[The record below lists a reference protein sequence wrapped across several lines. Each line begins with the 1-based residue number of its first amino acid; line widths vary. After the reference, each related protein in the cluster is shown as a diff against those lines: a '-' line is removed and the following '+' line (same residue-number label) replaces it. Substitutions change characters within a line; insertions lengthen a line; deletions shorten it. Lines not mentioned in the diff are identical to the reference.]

1 VGQLRE
7 PDVFA
12 GVDRGVLR
20 EGGRHG
26 WYKIRDENDK
36 LQLLLKP
43 NRTDEITVA
52 QLPGFDEIIDARSES
67 EYAEDHIP
75 GAISCPVLDDA
86 ERIRVGTLY
95 KQSSFDAKKL
105 GAALVARNIARHLE
119 QRFADRPRGWRPAVY
134 CWRGGTRSG
143 AFATVLRSIGWKAG
157 QLDGGYRTYRRAVIA
172 DLEILPARYDFRV
185 VCGLT
190 GTGKSLLLQAL
201 AAAGAQVLDL
211 EALAEH
217 RGSVLGNLPGAPQP
231 SQKMFDSR
239 VWAALHGFDPQR
251 PVFVESES
259 RKIGL
264 LRVPERL
271 IERMWESA
279 CLRVE
284 ASLPVRVTILKRE
297 YAHFLTDPALLG
309 RQLDCL
315 KNLYGGETIADWKAL
330 AHAHD
335 WDTLVPLLLTAHYDP
350 AYTRSI
356 GKNYPR
362 HATAPAVAVAG
373 AGDEA
378 FTQAC
383 RDALQAAA

>member
-1 VGQLRE
+1 M
-7 PDVFA
+7 
-12 GVDRGVLR
+12 RGIKSML
-20 EGGRHG
+20 
-26 WYKIRDENDK
+26 INDK
-36 LQLLLKP
+36 LQLNLKHLKHP
-43 NRTDEITVA
+43 KDQTAARNDEITVA
-52 QLPGFDEIIDARSES
+52 QLSGFDEVIDARSES
-67 EYAEDHIP
+67 EFADDHIP
-75 GAISCPVLDDA
+75 GAISCPVLDDV

-105 GAALVARNIARHLE
+105 GAVLVARNIARHLE
-119 QRFADRPRGWRPAVY
+119 QRFADRPRGWRPLVY

-157 QLDGGYRTYRRAVIA
+157 QLGGGYRAYRRAVLA
-172 DLEILPARYDFRV
+172 DLEILPARFRFRV

-190 GTGKSLLLQAL
+190 GTGKSLLLRAL

-239 VWAALHGFDPQR
+239 VWAALQGCDPAR

-271 IERMWESA
+271 IERMREST
-279 CLRVE
+279 CLRVD
-284 ASLPVRVTILKRE
+284 APLPARVAILRRE

-315 KNLYGGETIADWKAL
+315 KGLYGGDTVAHWKKLAD
-330 AHAHD
+330 AHD
-335 WDTLVPLLLTAHYDP
+335 WNTLVPLLLTAHYDP
-350 AYTRSI
+350 AYARSI
-356 GKNYPR
+356 GKNYPG
-362 HATAPAVAVAG
+362 HASAPAILITGADDGAVA
-373 AGDEA
+373 A
-378 FTQAC
+378 AC
-383 RDALQAAA
+383 RDALKAVA